1 MLDEQFVA
9 SFSMDPP
16 QPRPDPISIKEFV
29 PILHASEVK
38 LELIDGQIVPFANGT
53 IAHRRVCGH
62 LVHAL
67 NRAATPGCQL
77 FTSDVAVQHAHAPT
91 YVFPDASCTSEA
103 IAPEADSIVA
113 PRLLVEVMSPLSVER
128 DRIDKLDSYRGI
140 PSVDEY
146 LIVDSRRIWA
156 CVYRR
161 YDAMWINKIYGLDD
175 TIELVSIGRTRITM
189 DELYAGA

>member
-1 MLDEQFVA
+1 
-9 SFSMDPP
+9 MDLPRT
-16 QPRPDPISIKEFV
+16 RPDPISIKEFV

-38 LELIDGQIVPFANGT
+38 LEPIDGQIVPFANGT
-53 IAHRRVCGH
+53 IAHRLVCGQV
-62 LVHAL
+62 VHAL
-67 NRAATPGCQL
+67 NRAVTPGSCQL
-77 FTSDVAVQHAHAPT
+77 FTSDVALQHEHAPT

-103 IAPEADSIVA
+103 IAPEADSILA

-128 DRIDKLDSYRGI
+128 DRIHKLDSYRAI

-161 YDAMWINKIYGLDD
+161 YDGMWINKIYGLDD
-175 TIELVSIGRTRITM
+175 TIELLSIGITRIKM

>member
-1 MLDEQFVA
+1 MNL
-9 SFSMDPP
+9 P
-16 QPRPDPISIKEFV
+16 QPRPDPISIEEFV

-53 IAHRRVCGH
+53 IAHRLVCGQ
-62 LVHAL
+62 VVRAL
-67 NRAATPGCQL
+67 NRAVRPGCQL
-77 FTSDVAVQHAHAPT
+77 FTSDVALRHAHAPTSPT

-113 PRLLVEVMSPLSVER
+113 PHLIVEVMSPLSVER
-128 DRIDKLDSYRGI
+128 DRIHKLDAYRAI

-161 YDAMWINKIYGLDD
+161 NDAIWINKIYGPGD
-175 TIELVSIGRTRITM
+175 TIELLYRIRIKI
-189 DELYAGA
+189 DELYAEA

>member
-1 MLDEQFVA
+1 
-9 SFSMDPP
+9 
-16 QPRPDPISIKEFV
+16 
-29 PILHASEVK
+29 
-38 LELIDGQIVPFANGT
+38 
-53 IAHRRVCGH
+53 
-62 LVHAL
+62 
-67 NRAATPGCQL
+67 
-77 FTSDVAVQHAHAPT
+77 
-91 YVFPDASCTSEA
+91 
-103 IAPEADSIVA
+103 
-113 PRLLVEVMSPLSVER
+113 MSPLSVER